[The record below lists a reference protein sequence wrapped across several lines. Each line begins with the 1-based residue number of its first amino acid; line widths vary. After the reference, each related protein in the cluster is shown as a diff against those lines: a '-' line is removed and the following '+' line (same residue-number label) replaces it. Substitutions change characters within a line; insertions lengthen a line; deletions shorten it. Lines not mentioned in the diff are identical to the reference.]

1 MAGGEKRSSTWGALL
16 GYFSHVEIGEKR
28 DVLFLLSS
36 LGNRTLPFSDKQ
48 KQYVLPWL
56 PPSLSK
62 KKWSHKVTS
71 SVLHSVDNLVPVL
84 ILGSCNHSL
93 ETLCPWLSMPGI

>member
-36 LGNRTLPFSDKQ
+36 VGNRTLPFSDKQ
-48 KQYVLPWL
+48 KQCVLPWL

-62 KKWSHKVTS
+62 
-71 SVLHSVDNLVPVL
+71 NGP
-84 ILGSCNHSL
+84 I
-93 ETLCPWLSMPGI
+93 M